1 MSPSRVQKR
10 HKYPT
15 RTRKNI
21 QHLEERL
28 IETVSAPRLPRNRR
42 SNSTSLANTFILF
55 ETSASV
61 SDSGFETSDDEGD
74 ESDSESGEQV
84 PYSAENV
91 VYHSADDLSRKVSL
105 DSRYDPEN
113 EDYEL
118 DDFVVADDETEI
130 DSDAESDETL
140 TLVTPVRRN
149 RKARPVVV
157 ESDTESDETPT
168 PRKSTRRV
176 RTARRV
182 VVESDTE
189 SDESDVLKSK
199 RGRLIRK
206 KDTEQVTISKRRLS
220 SIASTLSFISRSN
233 SSASSRRLSI
243 IIAPTEPEA
252 TIKVVISCD
261 AEEISDAI
269 NDAIALYSRRCNR
282 KRPPT
287 MFVINKNI
295 VEEEGVQNA
304 LADVMGRDLLLMMD
318 GSDYS
323 EFWVVGPKTSMR

>member
-42 SNSTSLANTFILF
+42 SNSTSLANTFILL
-55 ETSASV
+55 ETSTSV

-74 ESDSESGEQV
+74 DSDSESGEQV

-140 TLVTPVRRN
+140 TLITPVRRN

-269 NDAIALYSRRCNR
+269 NDAIALYSRRCNHN
-282 KRPPT
+282 RPPT
-287 MFVINKNI
+287 MFVIDKNI

-304 LADVMGRDLLLMMD
+304 LADVMGRDLMLMRD